1 MLVRPFDYEWTS
13 DYGLFPIL
21 ETLSKGSNLVAE
33 VVPGCYLIAHHNFR
47 HLLDRSA
54 ILSEYT
60 ELPSKGEDCLN
71 CYGVC
76 DSVEQFL
83 EVYKDALA
91 EPHRRFVVG
100 FTCVRKADEP
110 PDGGWR
116 WHKWGPYIGKQKV
129 SGCEYLYDEPNVEQV
144 YCFSIIELYPD
155 HIELAKQKRLM
166 GFRPRNALRGRDEES
181 LNTWLQSHPTASKS
195 QSTWWFRSPTIDS
208 VDWQCFDVLEAFNS
222 AKILTAG

>member
-21 ETLSKGSNLVAE
+21 EVLSKGSNLVAE
-33 VVPGCYLIAHHNFR
+33 VVPGCYLITHHNFY
-47 HLLDRSA
+47 HLLERGA
-54 ILSEYT
+54 ILSEWS
-60 ELPSKGEDCLN
+60 ELPSKDEDYLN

-91 EPHRRFVVG
+91 EGHRRFVVC
-100 FTCVRKADEP
+100 FTCVRKADQP
-110 PDGGWR
+110 ADGGWR
-116 WHKWGPYIGKQKV
+116 WHKWGPYMGKQNV

-144 YCFSIIELYPD
+144 YCFHIMELYPD
-155 HIELAKQKRLM
+155 HIELAKQKRLI
-166 GFRPRNALRGRDEES
+166 GFRPRSALRGRDVDS
-181 LNTWLQSHPTASKS
+181 LNAWLQSHPEASKS
-195 QSTWWFRSPTIDS
+195 QSIWWLRTSGIDN

-222 AKILTAG
+222 TKVLTAG